1 VSQWDNYP
9 RKAVIPLSGRA
20 RQIYLLMAGTTNSMQ
35 SRFDNGQVIA
45 AYADGSTER
54 LALHNP
60 TTWWPIDQD
69 YYIDDYAFRRPEPVP
84 PRIHLKT
91 GQVRILDVSDLTDSL
106 AVVPGGA
113 ATVLDLALREDK
125 ELCGLTVEALA
136 NEVIIGLMGITLI
149 R

>member
-1 VSQWDNYP
+1 
-9 RKAVIPLSGRA
+9 
-20 RQIYLLMAGTTNSMQ
+20 
-35 SRFDNGQVIA
+35 
-45 AYADGSTER
+45 
-54 LALHNP
+54 
-60 TTWWPIDQD
+60 
-69 YYIDDYAFRRPEPVP
+69 

-91 GQVRILDVSDLTDSL
+91 GQVRILDVSDFTDSK